1 MWNLKRREIPSQG
14 QVGKARFLKSRC
26 RWGFIR
32 SQGRK
37 GSIGDKKWVMLSGT
51 HVHT

>member
-37 GSIGDKKWVMLSGT
+37 GSAISGGGP
-51 HVHT
+51 VGAKARR

>member
-26 RWGFIR
+26 HWGFIR
-32 SQGRK
+32 SRGKK
-37 GSIGDKKWVMLSGT
+37 GSAISGGGP
-51 HVHT
+51 VGAKARR